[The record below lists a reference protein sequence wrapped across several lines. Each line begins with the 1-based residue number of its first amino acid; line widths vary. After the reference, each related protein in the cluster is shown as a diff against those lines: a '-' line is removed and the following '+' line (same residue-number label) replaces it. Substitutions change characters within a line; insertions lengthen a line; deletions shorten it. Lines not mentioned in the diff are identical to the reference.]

1 MFNQENKLNFTIAGW
16 LRHHR
21 LSNDLRQ
28 RDVAKVLQVSHQ
40 SINKYEH
47 SLCKMSADSLLKLTN
62 HYGWSLN
69 GLIKQEGDNHVR

>member
-1 MFNQENKLNFTIAGW
+1 MFDQENNLNFTIASW

-21 LSNDLRQ
+21 KSNDLLQ
-28 RDVAKVLQVSHQ
+28 SDIAKILNVSHQ

-47 SLCKMSADSLLKLTN
+47 GICRMSGDSLVKLTN

-69 GLIKQEGDNHVR
+69 GLIKKKGDNHV

>member
-1 MFNQENKLNFTIAGW
+1 MFNQENELSFTIASW

-21 LSNDLRQ
+21 LSNGLRQ
-28 RDVAKVLQVSHQ
+28 ADIAKVLQVSHQ

-47 SLCKMSADSLLKLTN
+47 SLCGMSAKSLLKLTN

-69 GLIKQEGDNHVR
+69 GLVKKERNNYV